1 MAVEVLFIL
10 VVCAIVAVSVMD
22 VMSNKIQISKM
33 ACALLLIALGCVFI
47 LTAVKIWITIAFIT
61 LKVGSKT
68 IIGIYTEEFVKIISS
83 LSIGTA
89 GIAIIT
95 GGFSLIAGG
104 KYEVT
109 VSSTEP
115 IKGIK
120 FEK

>member
-1 MAVEVLFIL
+1 MFIL